1 MRITS
6 VILLGVFYI
15 LFSLQ
20 LDIGT
25 FPGRTLFANDFGKD
39 GVADWLVYEVVVYS
53 FFIYIGTLGYD
64 YIEDPFVKRIF
75 LAVVIDGIISISR
88 FIIFGYYEP
97 EFMRWACNAV
107 PYSYVIYAQFA
118 YNRRN

>member
-1 MRITS
+1 MRI
-6 VILLGVFYI
+6 VAIILLAIFYLLFSFDFNVGVF
-15 LFSLQ
+15 
-20 LDIGT
+20 
-25 FPGRTLFANDFGKD
+25 PGKTLFANDFGKE
-39 GVADWLVYEVVVYS
+39 GVADWLAYEVITYS
-53 FFIYIGTLGYD
+53 FLIYIGTLGYEH
-64 YIEDPFVKRIF
+64 IEDAFVKRIF

-107 PYSYVIYAQFA
+107 PYSYVIYAYFA